1 MQVETPRTKPN
12 GKSATPPAGWES
24 WLGSAAVAKRL
35 NISLRTLQG
44 LVEAGHLGYYDAPD
58 GTKRYSQQSLSDFE
72 KDQDLLFAEDAL
84 DGGDKDAKASREGIP
99 AEAIRATAELLKS
112 AHKQNLEL
120 HRLVIEGFQAASE
133 AQQKTI
139 QQLQNRNDHFE
150 TIFMELMRQR
160 EEMFDQRL
168 ERETTREN
176 FRAVQQRRTELF
188 EQSKLWGSQLIDA
201 WKQRIMSGT
210 AATTGGSTAPAAGVP
225 ADKMAAVMK
234 LLGSIDPQQLE
245 FLAMMGVFNG
255 EQLEC
260 LEKILGRKVGTSQSA
275 SKETSP
281 DAANANPATT
291 ASGTAEP
298 KAGEPAQESET
309 TNA

>member
-1 MQVETPRTKPN
+1 METTTQRTKSN

-58 GTKRYSQQSLSDFE
+58 GTKRYSQQSIGDFE

-84 DGGDKDAKASREGIP
+84 ESADKDAKASREGIP
-99 AEAIRATAELLKS
+99 AEGIRATAELLKV
-112 AHKQNLEL
+112 AQKQNLEL

-139 QQLQNRNDHFE
+139 AQLQGRNDHFE
-150 TIFMELMRQR
+150 QIFMELMKQR
-160 EEMFDQRL
+160 EEMFDARL

-188 EQSKLWGSQLIDA
+188 EQSKQWASQLIDA
-201 WKQRIMSGT
+201 WKQRIVAGT
-210 AATTGGSTAPAAGVP
+210 AAGATTPGAPSSAVP
-225 ADKMAAVMK
+225 PDKMSAVMK
-234 LLGSIDPQQLE
+234 LLGSIDPGQLE
-245 FLAMMGVFNG
+245 FLAMMGVFNAD
-255 EQLEC
+255 QLAC
-260 LEKILGRKVGTSQSA
+260 LETILGRKVGNQA
-275 SKETSP
+275 APKETSP
-281 DAANANPATT
+281 GADANPAAT
-291 ASGTAEP
+291 AAPGTAD
-298 KAGEPAQESET
+298 ASAAESAKERET
-309 TNA
+309 P